1 MNSELLKQNLRVEAG
16 KFTPISLSEMN
27 GVSLMDRFDVKYL
40 VPVHLL
46 SAILRDALPY
56 YRVLE
61 IDGERLFSYD
71 TLYYDTPDLH
81 LYNSHHSGKGNRY
94 KIRFRN
100 YVESDLS
107 FFEIKHRNNKGKT
120 CKSRIALPTAFN
132 TSLTRPMSDFLA
144 RFTPLSSGDML
155 SSLRVQYQRL
165 TLVNRQKQE
174 RVTIDINLSFEH
186 EAQRAA
192 FPHMAVFEIKQERL
206 RGSDMS
212 EILKKYH
219 VRPGSISKYCL
230 GIISTHEQIKFNR
243 FKGKFLQII
252 KLNNQYDLSSNVSF
266 GGTLRVV

>member
-1 MNSELLKQNLRVEAG
+1 MNTDLLNQNLRTETR
-16 KFTPISLSEMN
+16 KFSPIALGEMN

-40 VPVHLL
+40 VPVKLL
-46 SAILRDALPY
+46 ADILQDALPY
-56 YRVLE
+56 YRILE
-61 IDGERLFSYD
+61 INGERLFSYD
-71 TLYYDTPDLH
+71 TLYYDTPDLN

-120 CKSRIALPTAFN
+120 CKSRISLPTAFN
-132 TSLTRPMSDFLA
+132 TSLTGPMSDFLT
-144 RFTPLSSGDML
+144 RSTPLSSGEML

-186 EAQRAA
+186 QTNRAA
-192 FPHMAVFEIKQERL
+192 FPRMAVFEIKQEKL

-219 VRPGSISKYCL
+219 IRPGSISKYCL

-252 KLNNQYDLSSNVSF
+252 KLNNQYDPSSNVSF
-266 GGTLRVV
+266 G